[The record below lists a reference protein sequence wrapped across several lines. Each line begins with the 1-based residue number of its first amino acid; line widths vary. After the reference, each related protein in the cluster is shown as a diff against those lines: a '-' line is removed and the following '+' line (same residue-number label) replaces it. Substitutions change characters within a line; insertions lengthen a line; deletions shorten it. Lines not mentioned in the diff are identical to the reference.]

1 MPLQPQPLPHLIQTG
16 LPFWYRLTQ
25 VVLENR
31 PLNGCSSSSSRS
43 WKLNKHNSR
52 TFQEAWEPRFQL
64 PAESTHRF
72 RSRWSDRVSSPRR
85 SCRRSRCRRR
95 RAGAASRRRWTTRTC
110 IYLAHRWSPG
120 SPARHSTDRLD
131 SRRADHTPSTHART
145 HAHSW
150 RWTRAMHTCIYLA
163 VQLVIRLIV
172 TTVVALITHLAQHG
186 ADADR
191 RPRKVHG
198 KKWIF
203 IKSWKDRPW
212 HRYNRSDFHIYAGSG
227 A

>member
-1 MPLQPQPLPHLIQTG
+1 LHMVQLMPLQPQPLPHLIQTG

-25 VVLENR
+25 VVLEKR
-31 PLNGCSSSSSRS
+31 PLNGCSSGSSRS

-52 TFQEAWEPRFQL
+52 TFQEAWETRFQL
-64 PAESTHRF
+64 STETTDRF

-131 SRRADHTPSTHART
+131 SRRADHTPSTHTRT
-145 HAHSW
+145 HARTQLAMDPRDAHLYLPGSPARHSTH
-150 RWTRAMHTCIYLA
+150 RHNSHRADHTPSTTR
-163 VQLVIRLIV
+163 R
-172 TTVVALITHLAQHG
+172 
-186 ADADR
+186 
-191 RPRKVHG
+191 
-198 KKWIF
+198 
-203 IKSWKDRPW
+203 
-212 HRYNRSDFHIYAGSG
+212 
-227 A
+227 